1 MIQLKTTAESTKAY
15 AEKMKPETKELDGVT
30 YGKYRLAYMMED
42 DKYKAV
48 LSMNQPTHYVVH
60 VSETE
65 IHDEDGD
72 SQTADCVA
80 GSRDEVYEF
89 DATSFLNAIRGY
101 SETEITLTAHDGK
114 MSIMS
119 EEQRSAIGA
128 KLRREPIYV
137 PQCQDDGI
145 IIAGRLRDT
154 LHPAVLLATA
164 SGKNAGAKTKT
175 IHISIDD
182 GDLVVEGVSANGV
195 VSTRAEGAYV
205 APDGQPAPFSHIA
218 IPLAGAKNLL
228 TINSAS
234 GCDTSIG
241 YDEGMHLLTV
251 ACQPF
256 VGEYKCEEV
265 VECHI
270 PEVDESYGIVG
281 SHKALLRAVS
291 KAKAVDGNSV
301 TLQTEGSTLHV
312 CAPEEKFHTQMDVCV
327 SGPAKDFTVSLPMST
342 FHAILR
348 GMVSESIEMYFDE
361 GKGLVELLGGN
372 VRAVV
377 NMI

>member
-65 IHDEDGD
+65 IHDEHED
-72 SQTADCVA
+72 SQTKDCVA
-80 GSRDEVYEF
+80 GNADETYEF
-89 DATSFLNAIRGY
+89 DATSFLRAIRGY
-101 SETEITLTAHDGK
+101 SETEINITAHDGK
-114 MSIMS
+114 MSIAS
-119 EEQRSAIGA
+119 EDQRSAISA
-128 KLRREPIYV
+128 KLRHEPIYV
-137 PQCQDDGI
+137 PQYREDGI
-145 IIAGRLRDT
+145 IIAGRLRDA
-154 LHPAVLLATA
+154 LHPAVLLAMA

-175 IHISIDD
+175 IHIRIEG
-182 GDLVVEGVSANGV
+182 GDLIVEGVSANGV
-195 VSTRAEGAYV
+195 VSSRMAGAYV
-205 APDGQPAPFSHIA
+205 SLDGLPAPFSHIA
-218 IPLAGAKNLL
+218 LPLAGAKNLL
-228 TINSAS
+228 AINGAS
-234 GCDTSIG
+234 GCDTTIG

-265 VECHI
+265 AECHM
-270 PEVDESYGIVG
+270 PKVDESHGIVV
-281 SHKALLRAVS
+281 SYKALLSAVS
-291 KAKAVDGNSV
+291 KARAVDGNSV
-301 TLQTEGSTLHV
+301 TLRMEGSTLHI
-312 CAPEEKFHTQMDVCV
+312 CAPEEKYYTQMDVCV
-327 SGPAKDFTVSLPMST
+327 TGPAKDFTVSLPMST
-342 FHAILR
+342 LHAILR

-361 GKGLVELLGGN
+361 GKGLVEMLGGN
-372 VRAVV
+372 VSAVV